1 MRPACTTAWRR
12 TGTQRGDVALAQH
25 QRKDGSIID
34 MELISHEMEL
44 DGRRARLVLAT
55 DISER
60 TRTRAALHQ
69 SEEQLRQAQRMDAAG
84 RLAGGVAHDFNNLLT
99 TIRGFSDLLLR
110 DLPETT
116 PSARI
121 SSRSEKRP
129 TGAPC

>member
-1 MRPACTTAWRR
+1 MV
-12 TGTQRGDVALAQH
+12 DV
-25 QRKDGSIID
+25 
-34 MELISHEMEL
+34 ELVSHEIEL

-69 SEEQLRQAQRMDAAG
+69 SEEQLRQAQRIDAVG

-110 DLPETT
+110 ASGGDDAAETT
-116 PSARI
+116 W
-121 SSRSEKRP
+121 SRSGRRP
-129 TGAPC
+129 TGGRCSPASS